1 MLNDNLKK
9 WFSRTN
15 INHDLPS
22 SVSDAYT
29 EKTTSGCFDQPD
41 KTLTMT
47 CDPGHMVRV
56 LTAYYGHSESG
67 QCSGQTRDCVME
79 PTDRE
84 SYSCVGQRVCEV
96 NLPSGRWG
104 PYMRAC
110 QRRSTYM
117 QLHYECVPGTLGW
130 AMG

>member
-1 MLNDNLKK
+1 MNP
-9 WFSRTN
+9 
-15 INHDLPS
+15 DLPS

-29 EKTTSGCFDQPD
+29 EKTVSGCFDQLD

-56 LTAYYGHSESG
+56 LNAYYGHSESG

-79 PTDRE
+79 LADRE

-96 NLPSGRWG
+96 NLPSGRRG
-104 PYMRAC
+104 AYMRAC

-117 QLHYECVPGTLGW
+117 QLHYECVPGKIRHICQV
-130 AMG
+130 